1 MTAPPTVSRMAR
13 VARWL
18 KVSLVALVLIV
29 VVVVGAGVGG
39 AWLAL
44 RSETGTARA
53 LAWVPGLKVVEPKG
67 TLWGDFSAR
76 RIELSLPRGSLLT
89 LMEPQWRGLRWEQ
102 SQGSAWGV
110 QLKIDRLQALSAD
123 LQWHSAPSQG
133 PSTPPTAMDLPF
145 GVRIDALSVGRF
157 QSNLLGPQPL
167 TDVVG
172 RLALQQAG
180 GKAGAAHEVV
190 VDSLRWQ
197 NWSLDGRARM
207 LTRRDMTVDASL
219 TAKSESAPKGQAS
232 LTVRGPLLRLKVAAQ
247 VQVAQQSA
255 APVATKPAGKA
266 ASAPST
272 PAAPVEGATQTLSA
286 DAEVAPF
293 APWPLP
299 RADVRAQHFDLQRL
313 WSSLPMTSLT
323 GHLDVVP
330 RDLQAGAPGSR
341 AAGKDQA
348 TSPASDLLV
357 TVNMANERPGPWDAG
372 AVPVMSVRADA
383 TLPAQADTAHLGSLG
398 LKGHVDARVSLP
410 SQAGRAAGTL
420 GLQGRWDLEER
431 RQTALLLTLQGV
443 DTQVLHGQAPA
454 LLLKGEARVQGQAD
468 NSWQVQAKVD
478 GRDAGG
484 RQGQVLREAVQAVL
498 DGRWQPGQFDL
509 SELSLNA
516 GEARAQVK
524 GQWKAVAVP
533 AKAATAASSASSPAT
548 NTVQAPADSASPWQ
562 AKADVSVKNF
572 DPAVWLPW
580 PRPAGDAV
588 QRTRLNGQGQVE
600 LSMPGQWQ
608 DLQGKGRFQLADSQL
623 LGVPASGEVKADQS
637 ASGKGTLLVA
647 QAQLKAAGN
656 EAQADLRW
664 PGGVGLDGKAPQSTG
679 ARLQAK
685 INAPALAGLQGWVQP
700 MGWRGLKGQ
709 VQADVT
715 LESPGPGRWATTGDM
730 SATGVQADLPQG
742 GQALLDDAHANWVMG
757 LGDAPATAK
766 PWRLDARVAQ
776 ARWGQWGAQQFKALI
791 DGMAAQ
797 HRWSWQGRIDL
808 PERKTDSGDSVRESA
823 LAQASGQSSWSG
835 NLLAESD
842 RAWHSRVNALKV
854 QPLAPEGARPWVDT
868 QAFDIDWRR
877 DQKGQRLTAT
887 PTRIDLFGAVVALRE
902 LVWDQRGEEQGRSD
916 VLIELEPLKLAEL
929 LARLQPH
936 AGWGGDLLLAGRVKA
951 SHQPGQP
958 WLVDA
963 ELARQQGD
971 LSLTEQDIEGTTAQ
985 RLGVRQMKLAL
996 QARDGVWTATQ
1007 QMEARVSGSIDG
1019 RQVIQ
1024 TRDRT
1029 ALPGADDPISGQISA
1044 QVANLRAMGVWAPP
1058 GWRLSGK
1065 LSAQAQLSGT
1075 LGAPQYEGRVQ
1086 GQELGAT
1093 QTLMGVHLADGTLDL
1108 RLKGDHARLESLTAR
1123 DGEAN
1128 GGSLRLSGDAVLGAE
1143 PTANLQLQVQRFALL
1158 QRVDRRV
1165 VVSGDLQL
1173 GLTQDALS
1181 AQGQARVD
1189 EGLVDI
1195 SQSDAPTIGDD
1206 VNVINRPGVS
1216 DAEDA
1221 AAAAAAAA
1229 PRRKMQVALSVDL
1242 GSKLRLRGRGIDTHL
1257 RGALKVATPNGRPY
1271 ITGSVSTVDGTY
1283 AAYGQKL
1290 VIERGSISFTGPVD
1304 NPRLDIQAMRPQSP
1318 TASASDVKV
1327 GVLIT
1332 GTAQDP
1338 RVRLYSEPTM
1348 SETEKLSWLV
1358 LGRGSNGL
1366 GGADIGLL
1374 QTAAAALLAG
1384 EGGSPTDNVIS
1395 AIGLD
1400 ELSVR
1405 QSDGAVRE
1413 TIVTVGKQISNK
1425 WYVGYERS
1433 ITATE
1438 GTWQLIYR
1446 LGQRFTVRA
1455 QSGDDN
1461 AVDLLWWL
1469 RWD

>member
-1 MTAPPTVSRMAR
+1 MSR
-13 VARWL
+13 VARWI
-18 KVSLVALVLIV
+18 KVTLVALVLIA

-67 TLWGDFSAR
+67 TIWGDFRAR
-76 RIELSLPRGSLLT
+76 RVELSLPRGSRLT
-89 LMEPQWRGLRWEQ
+89 LMEPQWRGLRWER
-102 SQGSAWGV
+102 SAGAPWGV

-123 LQWHSAPSQG
+123 LQWFSAPSQG
-133 PSTPPTAMDLPF
+133 PSAPPTAMDLPF
-145 GVRIDALSVGRF
+145 GVRIDALTVGRF
-157 QSNLLGPQPL
+157 QSNVLGPQPL
-167 TDVVG
+167 TDIAG

-180 GKAGAAHEVV
+180 KPGASHEVV
-190 VDSLRWQ
+190 VESLRWQ

-207 LTRRDMTVDASL
+207 LTRRDMTLDASL
-219 TAKSESAPKGQAS
+219 TATSQSAPAGQAR
-232 LTVRGPLLRLKVAAQ
+232 LTVRGPLARLKVSAQ
-247 VQVAQQSA
+247 VSVAQQAPPAVAGAGAKAAVASSPKPT
-255 APVATKPAGKA
+255 APVDRSP
-266 ASAPST
+266 
-272 PAAPVEGATQTLSA
+272 QTLSA
-286 DAEVAPF
+286 EADVAPF

-299 RADVRAQHFDLQRL
+299 RADVRLQRFDLQRL
-313 WSSLPMTSLT
+313 WSSLPMTSLS
-323 GHLDVVP
+323 GRLDVVP
-330 RDLQAGAPGSR
+330 RDLQAGSPGSR
-341 AAGKDQA
+341 VAAKDQA
-348 TSPASDLLV
+348 AATASDLLV
-357 TVNMANERPGPWDAG
+357 TVDMANERPGPWDAG
-372 AVPVMSVRADA
+372 AVPVVSVRANA

-398 LKGHVDARVSLP
+398 LKGQVDARVSLP

-420 GLQGRWDLEER
+420 ALQGRWDLEQR

-509 SELSLNA
+509 AELSLSA
-516 GEARAQVK
+516 GEARAQVR
-524 GQWKAVAVP
+524 GQWQAMGSPTPTPTP
-533 AKAATAASSASSPAT
+533 AAPASGALSGAASAAVSGTP
-548 NTVQAPADSASPWQ
+548 QAPPADAEPWK
-562 AKADVSVKNF
+562 AKADLQIKNF

-588 QRTRLNGQGQVE
+588 QRTRLNGQGQ
-600 LSMPGQWQ
+600 LALTMPGRWA
-608 DLQGKGRFQLADSQL
+608 DLQGQGRLQLADSQL
-623 LGVPASGEVKADQS
+623 LGVPVSGDVKAAQT
-637 ASGKGTLLVA
+637 ASGKGTLLAA
-647 QAQLKAAGN
+647 QARLKAAGN
-656 EAQADLRW
+656 EAQAELRW
-664 PGGVGLDGKAPQSTG
+664 PGGVGLDGQPPQSTG
-679 ARLQAK
+679 ARVQATIK
-685 INAPALAGLQGWVQP
+685 APALAGLQGWVQP

-709 VQADVT
+709 AHADVT
-715 LESPGPGRWATTGDM
+715 VESPGPGRWSTTGDLN
-730 SATGVQADLPQG
+730 ATGIQADLPQG
-742 GQALLDDAHANWVMG
+742 GQALLDDAHANWTLG

-766 PWRLDARVAQ
+766 PWRLDARLAQ
-776 ARWGQWGAQQFKALI
+776 ARWGQWGAQQFKALVE
-791 DGMAAQ
+791 GMASQ

-808 PERKTDSGDSVRESA
+808 PERKTDGGESVRESA

-835 NLLAESD
+835 NLLADSD
-842 RAWHSRVNALKV
+842 RAWHSRVQGFKV
-854 QPLAPEGARPWVDT
+854 QPLAPDGARPWVEA
-868 QAFDIDWRR
+868 QPFDIDWRR
-877 DQKGQRLTAT
+877 DRKGQRLTAT
-887 PTRIDLFGAVVALRE
+887 PTRIDLFGALLALRE

-916 VLIELEPLKLAEL
+916 VLIELEPLKLAEV

-985 RLGVRQMKLAL
+985 RLGVRQMKLAA
-996 QARDGVWTATQ
+996 QARDGVWTFTQ

-1024 TRDRT
+1024 VRDPT

-1093 QTLMGVHLADGTLDL
+1093 QSLLGVNLADGTLDL

-1123 DGEAN
+1123 DGEAK

-1143 PTANLQLQVQRFALL
+1143 PTANLQLQIERFALL

-1173 GLTQDALS
+1173 GLTQDTLS

-1195 SQSDAPTIGDD
+1195 SQSEAPTIGDD

-1229 PRRKMQVALSVDL
+1229 APKRKMQVALSVDL

-1257 RGALKVATPNGRPY
+1257 RGALKVSTPNGRPY
-1271 ITGSVSTVDGTY
+1271 ITGTISTADGTY

-1332 GTAQDP
+1332 GTAQEP
-1338 RVRLYSEPTM
+1338 RVRLYSEPSM

-1358 LGRGSNGL
+1358 LGRGPSGL
-1366 GGADIGLL
+1366 GGADLGLL

-1413 TIVTVGKQISNK
+1413 TIVTLGKQISDK

-1433 ITATE
+1433 ITTTE

>member
-1 MTAPPTVSRMAR
+1 MTAPPTVSPVSLVAR
-13 VARWL
+13 APRWL
-18 KVSLVALVLIV
+18 KVSLLALVLIV

-44 RSETGTARA
+44 RSEAGTARA
-53 LAWVPGLKVVEPKG
+53 LAWVPGLKVVEPQG
-67 TLWGDFSAR
+67 TLWGDFRAR
-76 RIELSLPRGSLLT
+76 RVELNLSHGSRLT
-89 LMEPQWRGLRWEQ
+89 LMEPQWRGLRWERAG
-102 SQGSAWGV
+102 GSAWGV
-110 QLKIDRLQALSAD
+110 QLVLDRLQASSAQ
-123 LQWHSAPSQG
+123 LQWFSAPSQA
-133 PSTPPTAMDLPF
+133 PSPPPTAMDLPF
-145 GVRIDALSVGRF
+145 GVRINALSVGRF

-167 TDVVG
+167 TDIAG

-180 GKAGAAHEVV
+180 GKAGASHEVV

-207 LTRRDMTVDASL
+207 LTRQDMTLDASL
-219 TAKSESAPKGQAS
+219 TAKSQSAPAGQAS
-232 LTVRGPLLRLKVAAQ
+232 LTARGPLARLKVSAQ
-247 VQVAQQSA
+247 VQVSQQSSQA
-255 APVATKPAGKA
+255 SQPAN
-266 ASAPST
+266 ASP
-272 PAAPVEGATQTLSA
+272 QTLLA

-299 RADVRAQHFDLQRL
+299 RADIQAQRFDLQRL
-313 WSSLPMTSLT
+313 WSGLPMTSLT
-323 GHLDVVP
+323 GRLDVVP
-330 RDLQAGAPGSR
+330 RDLQAGAPGTRVADSKQ
-341 AAGKDQA
+341 AASAA
-348 TSPASDLLV
+348 TASDLLV
-357 TVNMANERPGPWDAG
+357 AVDMANERPGPWDAG
-372 AVPVMSVRADA
+372 AVPVVSVRANA

-398 LKGHVDARVSLP
+398 LRGHVDARVNLP
-410 SQAGRAAGTL
+410 SQAGRAAGAL
-420 GLQGRWDLEER
+420 GLQGRWDLEQR

-468 NSWQVQAKVD
+468 DSWQVQAKVD

-484 RQGQVLREAVQAVL
+484 RRGQVLRETVQAVL
-498 DGRWQPGQFDL
+498 EGRWRPGQFDL
-509 SELSLNA
+509 AELSLSA
-516 GEARAQVK
+516 GEARAQAK
-524 GQWKAVAVP
+524 GEWQAVSMPVASTAP
-533 AKAATAASSASSPAT
+533 ASAASSAPSASTAGSP
-548 NTVQAPADSASPWQ
+548 DRASPWR
-562 AKADVSVKNF
+562 AKADLQVKNF

-580 PRPAGDAV
+580 PRPAGDAL
-588 QRTRLNGQGQVE
+588 QRTRLYGQGQVE
-600 LSMPGQWQ
+600 VTMPGQWQ

-623 LGVPASGEVKADQS
+623 LGVPVSGDVTAEQT
-637 ASGKGTLLVA
+637 ASGKGTLLSA
-647 QAQLKAAGN
+647 KAQLKAAGN

-664 PGGVGLDGKAPQSTG
+664 PGGVGLDGQPPQSTG
-679 ARLQAK
+679 ARLQARIK
-685 INAPALAGLQGWVQP
+685 APALAGLQGWVQP

-709 VQADVT
+709 LQADVA

-730 SATGVQADLPQG
+730 SATGVQADLPEG
-742 GQALLDDAHANWVMG
+742 GQALLDDAQATWTMG

-766 PWRLDARVAQ
+766 PWRLDAHLAQ
-776 ARWGQWGAQQFKALI
+776 ARWGQWGAQQFKMLVE
-791 DGMAAQ
+791 GMAAQ

-808 PERKTDSGDSVRESA
+808 PERKTEGGEPVKESA
-823 LAQASGQSSWSG
+823 MAQASGQSSWSG
-835 NLLAESD
+835 NLSADSD
-842 RAWHSRVNALKV
+842 RAWHSRVNGLKV
-854 QPLAPEGARPWVDT
+854 QPLEPAGARPWLEA
-868 QAFDIDWRR
+868 QAFEIDWRR
-877 DQKGQRLTAT
+877 DRKGQRLTAT
-887 PTRIDLFGAVVALRE
+887 PTRVDLFGAVLALRE

-916 VLIELEPLKLAEL
+916 VLMELEPLKLAEL

-936 AGWGGDLLLAGRVKA
+936 AGWGGDLLLAGRVRA

-958 WLVDA
+958 WVMDA

-985 RLGVRQMKLAL
+985 RLGVSQMKLAA
-996 QARDGVWTATQ
+996 QARDGVWTFTQ
-1007 QMEARVSGSIDG
+1007 LMEARVSGSIDG

-1024 TRDRT
+1024 VRDRT

-1093 QTLMGVHLADGTLDL
+1093 QSLLGVHLADGTLDL

-1123 DGEAN
+1123 DGEGQ
-1128 GGSLRLSGDAVLGAE
+1128 GGNLRLSGDAVLGAE
-1143 PTANLQLQVQRFALL
+1143 PTANLQLQVERFALL

-1173 GLTQDALS
+1173 GLTQDSLS

-1195 SQSDAPTIGDD
+1195 SQSEAPTIGDD
-1206 VNVINRPGVS
+1206 VSVINRPGVS

-1229 PRRKMQVALSVDL
+1229 PRRKMQVALTVDL

-1271 ITGSVSTVDGTY
+1271 ITGAVSTVDGTY

-1290 VIERGSISFTGPVD
+1290 VIERGSIAFTGPVD

-1318 TASASDVKV
+1318 AASASDVKV

-1332 GTAQDP
+1332 GTAQEP

-1358 LGRGSNGL
+1358 LGRGPSGL
-1366 GGADIGLL
+1366 GGADLGLL

-1384 EGGSPTDNVIS
+1384 EGGSPTDNVIA

-1413 TIVTVGKQISNK
+1413 TIVTLGKQISDK

-1433 ITATE
+1433 ITTTE